1 MSEVSKPK
9 SDTLSREGLSDE
21 LKWAFKTYLDC
32 QAEGVGGFS
41 KELAKQAYGQ
51 IKTMLEF
58 DWVDWA
64 FKLGYKLDFAIPWA
78 GVDNRKRLEKTI
90 DEWVKLKKPIPEERL
105 KEFVE
110 KWTKKMT
117 TAFYHTNIM
126 HSVKQMLKEYDEL
139 KEGE

>member
-1 MSEVSKPK
+1 MKDK
-9 SDTLSREGLSDE
+9 LSREE
-21 LKWAFKTYLDC
+21 LILDLNDAFAMAIEAVARQDTKDRL
-32 QAEGVGGFS
+32 E
-41 KELAKQAYGQ
+41 QAYGQ

-64 FKLGYKLDFAIPWA
+64 FKLGHKLDFAIPWA